1 MKFQH
6 LYLTSFVHLKCYRY
20 CHIIDPSIAR
30 LLDFSIFH
38 DQQCHYQNSTPGNF
52 NNKGSLIAIN
62 QIDFTN
68 YHGHITRLLPAP
80 SAIPISNTY
89 IKDKISLQHQDAND
103 VITLTP
109 E

>member
-1 MKFQH
+1 MRKHNFMRKFLFFEQMFNFINALEYYPAKLDKNYKSGPDSMKFQH

-52 NNKGSLIAIN
+52 NNKG
-62 QIDFTN
+62 
-68 YHGHITRLLPAP
+68 RLNCYKP
-80 SAIPISNTY
+80 NRF
-89 IKDKISLQHQDAND
+89 H
-103 VITLTP
+103 
-109 E
+109 

>member
-20 CHIIDPSIAR
+20 CHIIDPSIAW

-68 YHGHITRLLPAP
+68 YHGHITTVHDFLLPLP
-80 SAIPISNTY
+80 SLSPIHT
-89 IKDKISLQHQDAND
+89 
-103 VITLTP
+103 
-109 E
+109 